1 MILEW
6 GPGSGSPCWRR
17 PKSTNSCPAA
27 ARPPPTALR
36 TPSDGPSWRPTSS
49 TAWVL
54 SPRWVLQKEMS
65 DPSVGLNGR
74 ILTELPTYPIKK
86 NLETLGR
93 PFFYAEICG
102 NPDEPGTGPVSRW
115 ERLHLVSRFKVRG
128 LVMLQTC
135 VSDPH
140 KVSCGS
146 GSKDVNTKEK
156 KLHPNKKN

>member
-65 DPSVGLNGR
+65 DPSVGPNGR

-86 NLETLGR
+86 IRKPLEDLSFWQKSVETLM
-93 PFFYAEICG
+93 
-102 NPDEPGTGPVSRW
+102 S
-115 ERLHLVSRFKVRG
+115 RG
-128 LVMLQTC
+128 LVPSPDGKGFTWSADLRWEALFC
-135 VSDPH
+135 FRPVFRIRIRFHADP
-140 KVSCGS
+140 
-146 GSKDVNTKEK
+146 DPRT
-156 KLHPNKKN
+156 